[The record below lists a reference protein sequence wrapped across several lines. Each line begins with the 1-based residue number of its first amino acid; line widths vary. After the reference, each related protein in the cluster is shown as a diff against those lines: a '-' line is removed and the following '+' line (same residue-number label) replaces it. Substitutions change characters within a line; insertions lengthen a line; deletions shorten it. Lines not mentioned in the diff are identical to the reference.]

1 MVNNIKIIGNITSV
15 STVSR
20 YDIEDTNLIPSE
32 NIQTYFGN
40 EGDYIEYYIYDI
52 GGNLLDTNYNYLNY
66 KLPSSNNLIP
76 GVKNDINTNNQI
88 NSSSF
93 TPVLNDTGSLYPV
106 IEIDPIKDIQN
117 RGYSSGEFKVTYNI
131 FNRTLSNI
139 QDKALFIKEISQD
152 RTEIRLASVSL
163 TNDEIEDIVNKIITK
178 INNSTYNID
187 YLLNFGNNQQ
197 FLTTNIALNKV
208 DTGYEILFKLYK
220 DLPLN
225 IVEKQTLCVVEEK
238 VNPYIF
244 DVNLDKLI
252 SKPESLRLKGPNFN
266 ISIPDTGNTST
277 TYTDYSTALV
287 SLQTLQSSSYNHINN
302 ILNNKSININIDY
315 TDFNNFIFFS
325 SIYQRVVNF
334 YNKVKQI
341 EDYNILIN
349 YYTPYISTTSSLQL
363 EINQYSSSINNIIT
377 QFDGYEKYLYFES
390 SSYTWPKS
398 GSIKPYSLLSTGSA
412 TVNTWYNNLTGSAL
426 IFDESNYDNLVY
438 SIPDFIRD
446 DEKNA
451 PFLLF
456 LNMIGHHFDDTWV
469 YIKSITDVNLAN
481 NNLNKGISKDLV
493 YDKLKSLGIKLY
505 NSQAGEDLDKYL
517 IGANTGS
524 NIWDNDFSI
533 TGSYLNNIPR
543 KDLLSE
549 LYKRIYH
556 NLPLL
561 LKTKGTKLGLEY
573 LISTFGI
580 PNKTYYRIGDNTF
593 YTITGSN
600 STSSILNIKEYGG
613 STKYNLLKGYNS
625 EKVRIVENEIT
636 GIVLSPLISLQT
648 FPTESNLFREND
660 SNYIDISFS
669 PEDEIN
675 TYISSSISSNNP
687 TWILDNYIG
696 DPRQLYSASY
706 SDLTAQRKLYFETGI
721 SGYPGFTGSLLDY
734 NGFIRL
740 IQYFDNALFKMLED
754 FVPERTSLSTGIT
767 IESPIL
773 ERNKVV
779 YSIPKIEKQQ
789 TYTAEYSSPTINK
802 IYDKIYY
809 SMPNDRK
816 AYYDGNITG
825 SLINVNKYFIS
836 GNLNPYLKNWDVYN
850 NQNNISESINL
861 DKFLHSEYNVLLNN
875 VSQSITSN
883 TRKKIEYIYGTTGSL
898 TSSVEL
904 QDSYLN
910 LNSHINSRYKGIK
923 LTSLNYNTYTSSS
936 YTSSYNIIQNGDISY
951 GKTAVIDR
959 NSYKLGW
966 IQSIPTQSL
975 NFYYKTPISLRYLID
990 TKNEVTDLNS
1000 YNNNWFE
1007 IQNIFKSHNPAVLS
1021 ITDKNQKRRDGEKL
1035 IWKGGYRFDPI
1046 LYRENGDTLTFR
1058 YENYYATSSIPLGFL
1073 SSDLNKYEF
1082 EANTAG
1088 TIDQNPADIISNSDN
1103 VNYFYINN
1111 VTSLTTPNGNNQV
1124 SPEVLSFSS
1133 WGHNSIR
1140 SLSNITSNL
1149 EYIVDN
1155 RTTDGPI
1162 YRFDIFNFNNF
1173 TTPNLYAALLSFF
1186 SLNTTVAAFNTEPIL
1201 SNVNNNIY
1209 KVTRQSPNG
1218 YKIIGGT
1225 NVKVRI
1231 KGDNNNGSQVMFK
1244 MALLVETAN
1253 QEQYESN
1260 QWQIQTPIIASASL
1274 LDRTSPDKAPFDQGD
1289 TNSIR
1294 LNSTNPQDSVFID
1307 LLYILNSNTIY
1318 IPPVGS
1324 YLRLS
1329 FYFLDIQRAY
1339 AYTNNVNIQF
1349 KDTYWGIVDATQKVT
1364 QYLYDS
1370 TYTSSSIFSLGTS
1383 NTSNDTLIFTSS
1395 LSPYFYSASF
1405 SGSNSSYSSVID
1417 NMSIQRGD
1425 LIKFGRFTDP
1435 GEYYEVSEVRT
1446 GGSPVSYSAVLNT
1459 SLPTI
1464 YNISS
1469 NFAILRPKPDE
1480 TSVILEGRNIIGTQN
1495 IESALLVPYDA
1506 SNTLNNNI
1514 GTIVK
1519 SLNNII

>member
-1 MVNNIKIIGNITSV
+1 MINNIKIIGNITSV

-52 GGNLLDTNYNYLNY
+52 GGNLLDINYNYLNY

-76 GVKNDINTNNQI
+76 GVKNDINVNNQI

-163 TNDEIEDIVNKIITK
+163 TNDEIENIVNKVINK

-252 SKPESLRLKGPNFN
+252 FKPESLRLKGPNFN
-266 ISIPDTGNTST
+266 IIIPNTGNTST

-315 TDFNNFIFFS
+315 TDFSNFIFFS

-412 TVNTWYNNLTGSAL
+412 TVTTWYNNLTGSAL
-426 IFDESNYDNLVY
+426 TFDEGNYDNLIY

-524 NIWDNDFSI
+524 NVWDNDFSI

-636 GIVLSPLISLQT
+636 GTVLSPLISLQT

-789 TYTAEYSSPTINK
+789 IYTAEYSSPTINK

-936 YTSSYNIIQNGDISY
+936 YTSSYNIIQNGDNSY

-966 IQSIPTQSL
+966 IQNIPTQSL
-975 NFYYKTPISLRYLID
+975 NFYYKTPLNLRYLVDI
-990 TKNEVTDLNS
+990 KNEVTELNS
-1000 YNNNWFE
+1000 HNTNLFE
-1007 IQNIFKSHNPAVLS
+1007 VQNIFKSGKPAILS
-1021 ITDKNQKRRDGEKL
+1021 LSNINQNKKDGSKL
-1035 IWKGGYRFDPI
+1035 IWKGGYSYSPI
-1046 LYRENGDTLTFR
+1046 IYRENGDVLTFI
-1058 YENYYATSSIPLGFL
+1058 YDKYIATSSLPIGFL
-1073 SSDLNKYEF
+1073 TTDKNIYEF
-1082 EANTAG
+1082 ESYQGYTPASNITNTG
-1088 TIDQNPADIISNSDN
+1088 FQ
-1103 VNYFYINN
+1103 NYFYINGII
-1111 VTSLTTPNGNNQV
+1111 SSTTPLGNNIIAT
-1124 SPEVLSFSS
+1124 EVIDASNWTYTNVKLSYSD
-1133 WGHNSIR
+1133 NV
-1140 SLSNITSNL
+1140 
-1149 EYIVDN
+1149 YDYPN
-1155 RTTDGPI
+1155 RTKTGPI
-1162 YRFDIFNFNNF
+1162 YRFGIFNFNNF
-1173 TTPNLYAALLSFF
+1173 
-1186 SLNTTVAAFNTEPIL
+1186 NTTQFTNLPTTAPASSSNGYTYGYFNEPI
-1201 SNVNNNIY
+1201 SSSFMNDVY
-1209 KVTRQSPNG
+1209 KVTRAG
-1218 YKIIGGT
+1218 TYKIHGGT
-1225 NVKVRI
+1225 TCRI
-1231 KGDNNNGSQVMFK
+1231 AVIDHPNAGWSKFK
-1244 MALLVETAN
+1244 LALLIEKASETDFAN
-1253 QEQYESN
+1253 GIWKYDS
-1260 QWQIQTPIIASASL
+1260 TCPIGSIIRIPGGYGGLPVDNA
-1274 LDRTSPDKAPFDQGD
+1274 LDFF
-1289 TNSIR
+1289 TNSIK
-1294 LNSTNPQDSVFID
+1294 LDVISYATYNISFVYPITIN
-1307 LLYILNSNTIY
+1307 LLPNT
-1318 IPPVGS
+1318 

-1329 FYFLDIQRAY
+1329 FYFLDKQDIFRNAS
-1339 AYTNNVNIQF
+1339 TVEMKFSNTFWSVSNINQ
-1349 KDTYWGIVDATQKVT
+1349 
-1364 QYLYDS
+1364 S
-1370 TYTSSSIFSLGTS
+1370 TIEYIYESNYTSSAAFFNIRSTY
-1383 NTSNDTLIFTSS
+1383 NSNDTLLFTHSS
-1395 LSPYFYSASF
+1395 SVYFYSSSF
-1405 SGSNSSYSSVID
+1405 SGSSSNYSEVI
-1417 NMSIQRGD
+1417 NNFSIEKGD
-1425 LIKFGRFTDP
+1425 LIKFGKFKYPSD
-1435 GEYYEVSEVRT
+1435 YYEVLSSEIT
-1446 GGSPVSYSAVLNT
+1446 GSPYFYKIILTDSIVT
-1459 SLPTI
+1459 SSI
-1464 YNISS
+1464 NMS
-1469 NFAILRPKPDE
+1469 NSFAILRPKPDE
-1480 TSVILEGRNIIGTQN
+1480 TSVILEGRKAIGREEIEQALII
-1495 IESALLVPYDA
+1495 PYDA
-1506 SNTLNNNI
+1506 SETLNNNI
-1514 GTIVK
+1514 GNIIK
-1519 SLNNII
+1519 SLNTSI